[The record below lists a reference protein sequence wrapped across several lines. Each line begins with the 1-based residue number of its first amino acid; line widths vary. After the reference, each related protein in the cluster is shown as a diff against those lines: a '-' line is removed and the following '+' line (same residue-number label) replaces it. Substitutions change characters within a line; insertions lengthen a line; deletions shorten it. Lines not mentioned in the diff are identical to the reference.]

1 MLSNLDA
8 EIVFRKNKAAKRFII
23 KIISQNKV
31 EVIIPK
37 GGTKS
42 FAFDFLSSQKNL
54 VENKL
59 NELRKFVRNEDEERR
74 YKYLGKN
81 LTFEELVETLK
92 VENKTVK
99 LNNITNKEIFYDKVL
114 RNKSE
119 EYLIQKIQDW
129 SNQLN
134 LYPKSV
140 KIKKLKR
147 SWGLCSKRGDISLNY
162 KLIKLGPNLIDYV
175 LVHELIHLLEF
186 NHSKNFY
193 DKLKKIL
200 PDYKFRQEELKNE
213 LLF

>member
-1 MLSNLDA
+1 MLSNLEA

-23 KIISQNKV
+23 KIISPNKV

-42 FAFDFLSSQKNL
+42 FAFDFLSSQKNWI
-54 VENKL
+54 ENKL
-59 NELRKFVRNEDEERR
+59 NELRKFVGSEDEERR
-74 YKYLGKN
+74 YKYLGRN

-92 VENKTVK
+92 IESKAKK
-99 LNNITNKEIFYDKVL
+99 LNKVNNKEIFYDIIL

-129 SNQLN
+129 SMRLN

-147 SWGLCSKRGDISLNY
+147 SWGLCSKKGDISLNY
-162 KLIKLGPNLIDYV
+162 KLMKLSPNLIDYV
-175 LVHELIHLLEF
+175 VVHELIHLIEF

-193 DKLKKIL
+193 DKLEKIL
-200 PDYKFRQEELKNE
+200 PDYKFRQKELKKE
-213 LLF
+213 LLS

>member
-23 KIISQNKV
+23 KIISPNKV

-37 GGTKS
+37 GGNKS
-42 FAFDFLSSQKNL
+42 FAFDFLSSQKNW